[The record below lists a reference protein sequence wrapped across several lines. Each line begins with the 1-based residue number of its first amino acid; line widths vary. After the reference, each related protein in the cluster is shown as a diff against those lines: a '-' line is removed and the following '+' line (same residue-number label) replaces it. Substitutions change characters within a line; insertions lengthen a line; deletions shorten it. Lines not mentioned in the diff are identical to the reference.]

1 MSFCFDRRRFVSFAT
16 AAATAATLPRWAMAL
31 DADNPYRKNIG
42 IQLYTLRDAIG
53 EDADATLQTVAET
66 GYQQV
71 EPYGFPNCEPI
82 ISAAK
87 KAGLPIHS
95 SHFNSDPVITRD
107 DAGGDDLK
115 HTIEKAVEVGLKHLV
130 IPYVGTEHRKTLD
143 DYRRMAERC
152 NRAAEMVREAGMQ
165 LAYHNH
171 AFEFEPLENG
181 RCGYD
186 VFREDFADAMKFEVD
201 VFWVQAGGVDPVEL
215 MSEMKGRISQ
225 LHLKDLNRSV
235 KLPAYD
241 GMPKEGFEELGDGVV
256 DIETI
261 VAAAGDA
268 GVDHCHVEQDH
279 SPHPIESIAQ
289 SFRYLKNL

>member
-1 MSFCFDRRRFVSFAT
+1 MTFRLDRRRFISFAT
-16 AAATAATLPRWAMAL
+16 AATATAATARLAMAL

-42 IQLYTLRDAIG
+42 IQLYTLRDAIA
-53 EDADATLQTVAET
+53 EDADATLQTVADT

-71 EPYGFPNCEPI
+71 EPYGFPNCDPI
-82 ISAAK
+82 IEAAK

-115 HTIEKAVEVGLKHLV
+115 RTIEKASEVGLKHLV
-130 IPYVGTEHRKTLD
+130 IPYVGAEHRKTLD

-152 NRAAEMVREAGMQ
+152 NRAAEKVAEAGMQ

-171 AFEFEPLENG
+171 AFEFEPLEDD

-186 VFREDFADAMKFEVD
+186 VFREEFADAMKFEVD
-201 VFWVQAGGVDPVEL
+201 VFWVQAGGVDPIEL
-215 MSEMKGRISQ
+215 MADMKGRISQ
-225 LHLKDLNRSV
+225 LHLKDLNRSIEI
-235 KLPAYD
+235 PAYD

-256 DIETI
+256 DIEAI
-261 VAAAGDA
+261 VDAASEA

-279 SPHPIESIAQ
+279 SPHPIDSIAQ
-289 SFRYLKNL
+289 SFRYLEKL